1 LGSIFQPYANQT
13 RLGKKAN
20 LYLMLASFDQNGDL
34 QYNMNTFFECLR
46 KPCTIDRERWE
57 VHFSN
62 NITLNIHELK
72 CAEEII
78 PVNTKRLF
86 TKSRPRRIS
95 THYMFWDNSK
105 FSRLAEGFSVAKVI
119 FLQQSRLPKYLSFG
133 QVIQSSFVFSN
144 SNTQKRAQWA
154 G

>member
-1 LGSIFQPYANQT
+1 
-13 RLGKKAN
+13 
-20 LYLMLASFDQNGDL
+20 MLASFDQNGDL

-46 KPCTIDRERWE
+46 KPYSIDRERWE

-72 CAEEII
+72 CPTEII

-105 FSRLAEGFSVAKVI
+105 NFETGRGNLGSQGD
-119 FLQQSRLPKYLSFG
+119 LSPTKP
-133 QVIQSSFVFSN
+133 I
-144 SNTQKRAQWA
+144 T
-154 G
+154 